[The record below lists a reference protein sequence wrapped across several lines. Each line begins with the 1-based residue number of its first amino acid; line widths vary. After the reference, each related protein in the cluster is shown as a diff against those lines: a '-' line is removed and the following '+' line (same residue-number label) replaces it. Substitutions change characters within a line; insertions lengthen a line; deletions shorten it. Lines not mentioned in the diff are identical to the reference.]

1 MNQVNPVSM
10 SPIHVLYIYTPCY
23 VYASTNSLVP
33 VKLCSQ

>member
-1 MNQVNPVSM
+1 LNQVNPVSM
-10 SPIHVLYIYTPCY
+10 SPTCAVYIHHVY